1 MGGRGQRGA
10 SRPQPSGDIAL
21 KTLFLENYFSGYRR
35 QSLRTSREVLFR
47 SFCATSILMRYIN
60 AHIPHHP
67 TLLLLLILILLPAWT
82 HEGRKSG
89 EAYLK
94 EKQESPWGSRIKK
107 GKERNGRE
115 RGWEWGWG
123 GGFRMEADL
132 DGEPKTRSRR
142 MNIDNI
148 LSVGK

>member
-10 SRPQPSGDIAL
+10 GGPRPSGDITL
-21 KTLFLENYFSGYRR
+21 KTLFLENYFTGYSR

-47 SFCATSILMRYIN
+47 SFCATSILMKYIN
-60 AHIPHHP
+60 AHIPRSPVLH
-67 TLLLLLILILLPAWT
+67 LLLFLILLPAWT

-107 GKERNGRE
+107 GKKWKGERMGVCEGE
-115 RGWEWGWG
+115 RRRGGYSEW
-123 GGFRMEADL
+123 RQA
-132 DGEPKTRSRR
+132 
-142 MNIDNI
+142 
-148 LSVGK
+148 